1 MVSSIGRVNV
11 HPNAIPVS
19 LACMDKEQLF
29 DHAFWLGI
37 ASKQPELSGDPAGAG
52 HMVDRFVGQ
61 YLPAALRS
69 SSKQD
74 FDRVWFAFWN
84 YLVAPKTSRK
94 PFGLSS
100 KAADLL
106 ITEFQ
111 AALSGPEDEWQEPGP
126 RPSN

>member
-1 MVSSIGRVNV
+1 MEE
-11 HPNAIPVS
+11 
-19 LACMDKEQLF
+19 EQLI
-29 DHAFWLGI
+29 DHAFWFGI
-37 ASKQPELSGDPAGAG
+37 ASKQPELLGDPAGAE

-84 YLVAPKTSRK
+84 YLVAPKTRRK

-106 ITEFQ
+106 ITDFQ
-111 AALSGPEDEWQEPGP
+111 AALSEPGDESHAP
-126 RPSN
+126 GPHSSS

>member
-1 MVSSIGRVNV
+1 
-11 HPNAIPVS
+11 
-19 LACMDKEQLF
+19 MDEEQLF

-37 ASKQPELSGDPAGAG
+37 ASKQRELSGDPAGAG

-69 SSKQD
+69 STKQD

-100 KAADLL
+100 KAADHL
-106 ITEFQ
+106 ITDFQ
-111 AALSGPEDEWQEPGP
+111 AALSGPGDE
-126 RPSN
+126 